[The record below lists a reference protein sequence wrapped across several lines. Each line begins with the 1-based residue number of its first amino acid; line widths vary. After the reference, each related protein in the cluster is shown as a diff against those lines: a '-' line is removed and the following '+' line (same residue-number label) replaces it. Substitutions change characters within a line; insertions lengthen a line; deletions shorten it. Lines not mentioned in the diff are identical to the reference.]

1 MISINATTQ
10 PAIIPPTS
18 LPSSSFCSCLASI
31 EGDVAITSVLELV
44 MKFMPPIEVTL
55 FIISEVPVVLALT
68 VKSMLLVGLAFVIE
82 LVMVPAPDAIT
93 LVAAIE
99 LVLDVRSEV
108 IILVEI
114 ILAVETEAIITS
126 VDRLV
131 ELTLLAVTTHEI
143 MHIAKF
149 CNYAYILS
157 RSY

>member
-10 PAIIPPTS
+10 PATIPQTS

-31 EGDVAITSVLELV
+31 EGDVAITSVLELI
-44 MKFMPPIEVTL
+44 MKFIPPIEVIL
-55 FIISEVPVVLALT
+55 F
-68 VKSMLLVGLAFVIE
+68 
-82 LVMVPAPDAIT
+82 T

-126 VDRLV
+126 VVKQV

-143 MHIAKF
+143 I
-149 CNYAYILS
+149 NAYS
-157 RSY
+157 